1 MDLITIALATG
12 ASLGRVLLLILIS
25 IVSGWFLSYFA
36 VKSRSFE
43 NIYISFVNV
52 FESIPVI
59 GFLPIVLV
67 VFITGLG
74 GTLGVEIAAD
84 FLVFD
89 AIVWNIWIGQYQAFK
104 TIPQHLIEV
113 SENYNFGWWGKMR
126 SLFIPF
132 SYPRISSDIFPS
144 FADALFY
151 IMVSEV
157 FSVGITSY
165 KVFGIGTLIVQAT
178 SAGDLNSVYQ
188 CLGIL
193 AVGVVAITIA
203 FGNFTKHAV
212 AKYGLNTPT
221 EIKRH
226 IVWRP
231 HIRRWRIAASPTF
244 QFARYTTR
252 MKTGRENIQTAMTR
266 VRTSHSFEKSGKHI
280 GRAIAWLFLI
290 FIGYSSVQTI
300 LSVPHSQ
307 WLIYFDKTPNLL
319 YQMGI
324 DYIRV
329 FVVTVIS
336 FVFAISLGYYFA
348 NHKRTGFVSMPV
360 IQTISAFPAPA
371 YFPLVFAATAPFL
384 MHNIPFAETEIFVM
398 ALCFLSTFYYVFFG
412 FWVGVRAIPT
422 EFLELVQNY
431 KIGFFTKMRR
441 IILPATFPYLVTGLS
456 STINSAWGGLAVG
469 EYWPN
474 IYGSQTLQVHTGMMK
489 VISAGLA
496 NDNIGI
502 AAWTS
507 LLFAIVVGVY
517 SIVFT
522 RNLMDLARKKYV
534 IEEGIYAA

>member
-1 MDLITIALATG
+1 MALATF
-12 ASLGRVLLLILIS
+12 ASLSRVIVLILIS

-36 VKSRSFE
+36 VKNRKFE
-43 NIYISFVNV
+43 NIYISFVNI

-126 SLFIPF
+126 YLYIPF

-178 SAGDLNSVYQ
+178 STGDLNSVYE

-193 AVGVVAITIA
+193 AIGVVVITIL
-203 FGNFTKHAV
+203 FGNFSKHAV

-226 IVWRP
+226 WVWRP
-231 HIRRWRIAASPTF
+231 HIRKWRTSASPTF
-244 QFARYTTR
+244 QFARYTTK
-252 MKTGRENIQTAMTR
+252 MKTGRGNIQTAMTK
-266 VRTSHSFEKSGKHI
+266 VRTSHSFERSGKYI

-290 FIGYSSVQTI
+290 FIGYSSIHVI

-307 WLIYFDKTPNLL
+307 WLGYFEQTPNLL

-329 FVVTVIS
+329 FVVTVVS
-336 FVFAISLGYYFA
+336 FVFAISLGYYLA
-348 NHKRTGFVSMPV
+348 NHKKLSAAITPV
-360 IQTISAFPAPA
+360 IQTVSAFPAPA
-371 YFPLVFAATAPFL
+371 YFPLVFAAVAPFL
-384 MHNIPFAETEIFVM
+384 IRNMPFAETEIFVM
-398 ALCFLSTFYYVFFG
+398 ILCFLSTFYYVFFG

-431 KIGFFTKMRR
+431 KMGFFTKMRR

-474 IYGSQTLQVHTGMMK
+474 IYGNQTLQVHTGMMK

-496 NDNIGI
+496 NDNMGI